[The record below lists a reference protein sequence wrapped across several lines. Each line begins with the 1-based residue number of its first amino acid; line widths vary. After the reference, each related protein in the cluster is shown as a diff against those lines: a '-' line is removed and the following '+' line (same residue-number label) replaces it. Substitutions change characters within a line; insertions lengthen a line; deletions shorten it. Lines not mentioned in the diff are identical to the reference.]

1 MTGISETTIEDR
13 NSLLFFQIAEVLEFK
28 PEQYDQATWGKFRI
42 EHDDT
47 VKMHGIVKEGALPN
61 ENDSRWKEVECGTT
75 LCVAGHAANLSGYHP
90 GAEKK
95 TDRNTGEEYYELNW
109 TYVFDTPHAHLQG
122 YNTEAN
128 EASVVATR
136 ELGSARVKGVG
147 CLTPRMSGRHRI
159 YASSDWVSLYL
170 PVTRTTAQKK
180 TQKTT
185 NRRNR

>member
-28 PEQYDQATWGKFRI
+28 PEQYNQSTWGRFDI
-42 EHDDT
+42 GHDDT
-47 VKMHGIVKEGALPN
+47 VKMHAIVKEGVLPN
-61 ENDSRWKEVECGTT
+61 ESDSRWKEVECGTT

-128 EASVVATR
+128 EASVVAIR
-136 ELGSARVKGVG
+136 ELGVSARE
-147 CLTPRMSGRHRI
+147 GRWLFDSTHE
-159 YASSDWVSLYL
+159 W
-170 PVTRTTAQKK
+170 TAQDLRKFGLGESILAGDPDYRAEED
-180 TQKTT
+180 TED
-185 NRRNR
+185 NE

>member
-28 PEQYDQATWGKFRI
+28 PEQYNQSTWGRFDI
-42 EHDDT
+42 GHDDT
-47 VKMHGIVKEGALPN
+47 VKMHAIVKEGVLPN
-61 ENDSRWKEVECGTT
+61 ESDSRWKEVECGTT

-128 EASVVATR
+128 EASVVARR
-136 ELGSARVKGVG
+136 EVGVSARE
-147 CLTPRMSGRHRI
+147 GRWLFDSTHE
-159 YASSDWVSLYL
+159 W
-170 PVTRTTAQKK
+170 TAQDLRKFGLGESILARDPDYRAEED
-180 TQKTT
+180 TED
-185 NRRNR
+185 NE